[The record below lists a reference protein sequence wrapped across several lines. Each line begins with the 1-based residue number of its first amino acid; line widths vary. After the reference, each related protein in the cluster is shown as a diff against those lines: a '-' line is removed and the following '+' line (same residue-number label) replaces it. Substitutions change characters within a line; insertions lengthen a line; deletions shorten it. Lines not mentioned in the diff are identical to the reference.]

1 MDTIGL
7 LYYPE
12 RDDSRLWAERTHAW
26 LKAAGVTVWLGD
38 IDDEEALRAAAPG
51 LDLVMTFGGDGTIV
65 RCVRTVAHHGL
76 PILGVNLGR
85 LGFLAEVEPEQLED
99 RLPLMLEGHYHVESR
114 MMLCAELHR
123 GPRVLL
129 KAEAINDVVLARGL
143 VSRMV
148 HVAVN
153 VDGHHA
159 ITVDSDGILIA
170 TPTGSTAYNL
180 AAGGPIVGPDMSA
193 MIITPISAHLSFV
206 NALVVPPAREV
217 VLRLERGDGAM
228 FTVDGQIDMA
238 LRPADWVSCKASK
251 NTARFVRFGDDGYFY
266 ESALRR
272 LGWQERPTNG

>member
-1 MDTIGL
+1 
-7 LYYPE
+7 
-12 RDDSRLWAERTHAW
+12 
-26 LKAAGVTVWLGD
+26 
-38 IDDEEALRAAAPG
+38 
-51 LDLVMTFGGDGTIV
+51 
-65 RCVRTVAHHGL
+65 
-76 PILGVNLGR
+76 
-85 LGFLAEVEPEQLED
+85 
-99 RLPLMLEGHYHVESR
+99 
-114 MMLCAELHR
+114 
-123 GPRVLL
+123 
-129 KAEAINDVVLARGL
+129 
-143 VSRMV
+143 V

-206 NALVVPPAREV
+206 NALVVPPTREV

-238 LRPADWVSCKASK
+238 LRPSDWVSCKASK